1 LPKGKRKVKKKKGK
15 VRCVKDASKHRQHCP
30 CPILS
35 SWNRTTSKTICT
47 RVQFNALNHAQG
59 VCLRQARVFPLLD
72 KSLKGPVY
80 LRSSN
85 NLLPDLVADLKGQ
98 VQVNLVGF
106 IDSVNGRI
114 RITFDAVP
122 DAPVKKFMLEMQG
135 GKKGLIVNSRNLC
148 LSKSRATVAFKGQ
161 NGRGYRSRPVI
172 GTKCGE
178 KKK

>member
-1 LPKGKRKVKKKKGK
+1 
-15 VRCVKDASKHRQHCP
+15 VRCVKDASKHRKHCP

-47 RVQFNALNHAQG
+47 RVQFCPKPCPRGLSTASPRAY
-59 VCLRQARVFPLLD
+59 PLLD
-72 KSLKGPVY
+72 KPLKGPVY

-98 VQVNLVGF
+98 VHIIVVGF
-106 IDSVNGRI
+106 IDSVDGRI
-114 RITFDAVP
+114 RTIFDAVP

-148 LSKSRATVAFKGQ
+148 LSKSRAIVAFKGQ
-161 NGRGYRSRPVI
+161 NGRSYRSRPVI
-172 GTKCGE
+172 GTKCA
-178 KKK
+178 KKKK